1 MRTERAILFGTH
13 FFAYWNEHVFYT
25 HGHSVDSFAT
35 PKFLPNFATSKGRED
50 IEKLNGN
57 DLFHSAY

>member
-1 MRTERAILFGTH
+1 MRTERLFFSVRI

-57 DLFHSAY
+57 DSFHSAY

>member
-1 MRTERAILFGTH
+1 MRTERLFFSVRI
-13 FFAYWNEHVFYT
+13 FFVYWNEHVFYT

-57 DLFHSAY
+57 DSFHSAY